1 MKMHFGVMTALITP
15 LLNDGIT
22 LNEKAYVEIIED
34 QIKNGVHSLLTMG
47 GTGESLTLPR
57 ETKKRNWR

>member
-1 MKMHFGVMTALITP
+1 MKMHFGIMTALITP
-15 LLNDGIT
+15 LLEDGVT

-34 QIKNGVHSLLTMG
+34 QLKNGVHSLLTMG

-57 ETKKRNWR
+57 ETRKKAI